1 MAAGAALAIGA
12 GVNAFASLF
21 QGQAEAA
28 AAKYNAGI
36 EEQNAVL
43 TRQWAAEAE
52 RRFRRMSKKRMG
64 SMRAARGASGLALDG
79 SALDA
84 MADSAMQEELDAL
97 TIRYQGEIKAR
108 SHEANARL
116 ARQQAKNS
124 SLSGALGAASAVIGA
139 F

>member
-12 GVNAFASLF
+12 GISAFSSLF
-21 QGQAEAA
+21 EGEATA
-28 AAKYNAGI
+28 RANKYNAGI
-36 EEQNAVL
+36 ERLNATIARQN
-43 TRQWAAEAE
+43 AAEAE

>member
-12 GVNAFASLF
+12 GVNAFAALF
-21 QGQAEAA
+21 EGEATARAAE
-28 AAKYNAGI
+28 YNAQI
-36 EEQNAVL
+36 ERLNATIARQN
-43 TRQWAAEAE
+43 AAEAE

-97 TIRYQGEIKAR
+97 TVRYQGEMQAR
-108 SHEANARL
+108 THEANARMAEMEAKS
-116 ARQQAKNS
+116 ARA
-124 SLSGALGAASAVIGA
+124 SGAFNAIASLV
-139 F
+139 